1 MKPIIRMLTALL
13 LILLPACLCACGTTQ
28 DVSAITDDMATEVTA
43 AQETT
48 DMDAVQAD
56 AQTLAVADADSLA
69 KDAEAFLLASYGD
82 GQIPYI
88 LSVERYQHEDIEG
101 EPCDLLLV
109 HVDGAY
115 LACSYLSGGTY
126 AFTEKEI
133 TGLSSASFASEQG
146 IAEYLLWVGNSAQD
160 VDCYMNNQE
169 VLTRLDDAAVAELNE
184 SLGTAPLTV
193 EETME
198 TETDTIIPMDA
209 QAVQEKAADALALWY
224 TGYEM
229 PAILSVERYQIAD
242 IEGDPCDM
250 LLIHADGA
258 YLAYS
263 LLTETMYEFTEE
275 EIAGFSDDSLSDEQA
290 VAKYL
295 LWSSACGAEHLMN
308 ETELR
313 LALDDTQ
320 LAELNAALGVQG

>member
-1 MKPIIRMLTALL
+1 MKPFIRMLTALL
-13 LILLPACLCACGTTQ
+13 LILLPMGLCACGTTE
-28 DVSAITDDMATEVTA
+28 DVSAITD
-43 AQETT
+43 AQ
-48 DMDAVQAD
+48 A
-56 AQTLAVADADSLA
+56 LAVADADSLA

-88 LSVERYQHEDIEG
+88 LSVERYQHENIEG
-101 EPCDLLLV
+101 EPCDMLLV

-126 AFTEKEI
+126 AFTEEEVNNYY
-133 TGLSSASFASEQG
+133 SSSPSFASEQAF
-146 IAEYLLWVGNSAQD
+146 AEYLLWAGNGVHNGD

-184 SLGTAPLTV
+184 SLGTAPLTM

-198 TETDTIIPMDA
+198 TETGIPMDA

-229 PAILSVERYQIAD
+229 PAILSVEHYQIAD
-242 IEGDPCDM
+242 IEGDPYDM